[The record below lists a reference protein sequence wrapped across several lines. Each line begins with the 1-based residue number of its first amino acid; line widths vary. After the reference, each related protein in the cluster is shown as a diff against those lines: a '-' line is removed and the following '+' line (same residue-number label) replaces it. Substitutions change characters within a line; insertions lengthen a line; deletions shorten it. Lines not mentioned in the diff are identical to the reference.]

1 MKKSLMV
8 ISLVVLF
15 CITFSCQKQEQVE
28 RFMEDGVEVIV
39 NRLEPY
45 KRRGEPS
52 NLILEEI
59 FTIDTEREDVAEIGL
74 TDIWCIDVDSED
86 NIFLLNYR
94 TDRDAIFKFDNKGNF
109 VISFGSKGQGPGE
122 LGNPSYLRVSPND
135 DIMVADS
142 YNKLVIF
149 NKDGS
154 YKNHIVFKTLCL
166 EALLL
171 ENRNYLVK
179 KLYPTPETKYMEF
192 PVILLNGEFEE
203 IKELDR
209 FRRPDH
215 NIGEEFVL
223 PFHTSGNCVS
233 EGQIYVGNT
242 EMGYEI
248 RIYDFEGNLKKKIRK
263 EYQPV
268 KVNQEMEQEILRQY
282 GGFVTTRKYSFRSH
296 CPAFRYFFT
305 DDEGYLF
312 VMTYEKS
319 NILGESMYDV
329 FSPDNIFVARISLGN
344 LGFFPNNWNNQFA
357 TARNNRIYYLR
368 DKESGFKEL
377 VVYKMKWE

>member
-1 MKKSLMV
+1 MKKTLMV

-15 CITFSCQKQEQVE
+15 CLTFGCQKQVQVE

-39 NRLEPY
+39 NNVEPY
-45 KRRGEPS
+45 RIRGES
-52 NLILEEI
+52 STLFLEET
-59 FTIDTEREDVAEIGL
+59 FTIDTERDDIAEIGM
-74 TDIWCIDVDSED
+74 TDIWSVDVDSED
-86 NIFLLNYR
+86 NIYLLDFR
-94 TDRDAIFKFDNKGNF
+94 PDRDAVFKFDNKGNF
-109 VISFGSKGQGPGE
+109 VASFGSKGQGPGE
-122 LGNPSYLRVSPND
+122 LGMPNYLRVSPND

-142 YNKLVIF
+142 NNKLVIF
-149 NKDGS
+149 KKDGS
-154 YKNHIVFKTLCL
+154 YKNHIIFKTLCL

-171 ENRNYLVK
+171 ENGNYLVK

-192 PVILLNGEFEE
+192 PVFLLNGEFEE

-209 FRRPDH
+209 YRRPDH

-223 PFHTSGNCVS
+223 PFHKSGNCVS

-248 RIYDFEGNLKKKIRK
+248 RIYDFEGNLKKKIKK

-268 KVNQEMEQEILRQY
+268 KVNQEMEQEILRRY

-305 DDEGYLF
+305 DDDGYLF

-319 NILGESMYDV
+319 EIPGESMYDV
-329 FSPDNIFVARISLGN
+329 FSPDGIFFARISLGN
-344 LGFFPNNWNNQFA
+344 TGFFPNNWNNQFA
-357 TARNNRIYYLR
+357 TARNNRIYCLR
-368 DKESGFKEL
+368 NKESEYKEL
-377 VVYKMKWE
+377 VVYKMTWQ

>member
-1 MKKSLMV
+1 MKKLFMV
-8 ISLVVLF
+8 LSLVLVLCF
-15 CITFSCQKQEQVE
+15 TFSCQKQEQVE

-39 NRLEPY
+39 NNVEPY
-45 KRRGEPS
+45 RIRGES
-52 NLILEEI
+52 STLFLEET
-59 FTIDTEREDVAEIGL
+59 FTIDTERDDIAEIDM
-74 TDIWCIDVDSED
+74 TDIWSVDVDSED
-86 NIFLLNYR
+86 NIYLLDFR
-94 TDRDAIFKFDNKGNF
+94 PDRDAVFKFDNKGNF
-109 VISFGSKGQGPGE
+109 VASFGSKGQGPGE

-154 YKNHIVFKTLCL
+154 YKNHIIFKTLCL

-171 ENRNYLVK
+171 ENGNYLVK

-192 PVILLNGEFEE
+192 PILLLNGEFEE

-209 FRRPDH
+209 YRRPDH
-215 NIGEEFVL
+215 NIGEEFLL
-223 PFHTSGNCVS
+223 PFHKSGNCVS

-248 RIYDFEGNLKKKIRK
+248 RIYDFEGNLKKKIKK

-268 KVNQEMEQEILRQY
+268 KVNQEMEQEILRRY

-305 DDEGYLF
+305 DDDGYLF

-319 NILGESMYDV
+319 EIPGESMYDV
-329 FSPDNIFVARISLGN
+329 FSPDGIFVARISLGN
-344 LGFFPNNWNNQFA
+344 PGSFPNNWNNQFA
-357 TARNNRIYYLR
+357 TARNSRIYYLR
-368 DKESGFKEL
+368 DKDSGYKEL